1 MHANKSLEV
10 LVFLIRKGSV
20 LRLGPLL
27 GECLDVVGIHGDF
40 RGLKSECL
48 HEVEIGVSDEGS
60 EDPEEGLFVL
70 VVALGGDVEVLQVS
84 FAVEGD
90 LAGLHLAVLL
100 VDLVADQHDGDVVA
114 DPGQVLV
121 PLGHVLVG
129 DACGDIEH
137 QDGGIGADVVA
148 FSEAAEF
155 FLAGGI
161 PEGELDGSVIGVE
174 DDGADLNSLGGDVFF
189 LEFSGD
195 VALDEGGLADSAVS
209 DEDDLELSHW
219 RLLDKGNI
227 TFLLAPCMC

>member
-10 LVFLIRKGSV
+10 FIFLIREGSV
-20 LRLGPLL
+20 LCLSPLL
-27 GECLDVVGIHGDF
+27 RERLDVAGIHGDF
-40 RGLKSECL
+40 RGLQGECL
-48 HEVEIGVSDEGS
+48 NEVEIGVSDQSS

-70 VVALGGDVEVLQVS
+70 VVALGGDVEVLEIS

-100 VDLVADQHDGDVVA
+100 VDLVSHKHDGNVVA

-121 PLGHVLVG
+121 PLGHVFVG

-137 QDGGIGADVVA
+137 EDGGLRADVVA
-148 FSEAAEF
+148 LTEAAEL
-155 FLAGGI
+155 FLAGGV
-161 PEGELDGSVIGVE
+161 PEAQLDGSVIGVE
-174 DDGADLNSLGGDVFF
+174 DDGADLDSLGGDVLF

-219 RLLDKGNI
+219 GLLNKGNI